1 MNTRIFDIISKE
13 LIPNSIRKTGLNMV
27 FYYYSEWREKRRA
40 RRLAEQ
46 QEEED

>member
-13 LIPNSIRKTGLNMV
+13 LIPDSIRKTVQNIA

-40 RRLAEQ
+40 RRSTEQ
-46 QEEED
+46 QEEEG